1 MRSVTSFRRT
11 FLLGAILVGLA
22 MAAPAPAQ
30 EFTIDPAH
38 SYVGFGV
45 KHMMVATVRG
55 SFTGMEGTIKL
66 DLDNPEKSSVVA
78 RVDAATIDTNNKDRD
93 AHLKSGD
100 FFDVATYPE
109 ITFKSTLV
117 SKNGDGWV
125 ARGVLDMHGVK
136 RELSIS
142 FRLLGPVRD
151 PWGNTRL
158 GVDVDPLK
166 IDRQDFGL
174 TWNRVLDGGGVVV
187 GNTVTVTLNVEAVQK
202 KDEPKSE

>member
-1 MRSVTSFRRT
+1 MRSRRSFET
-11 FLLGAILVGLA
+11 MLLLGAMVVGLG

-55 SFTGMEGTIKL
+55 SFAGVEGTITL
-66 DLDNPEKSSVVA
+66 DLKNPEKSSVVA
-78 RVDAATIDTNNKDRD
+78 TVDAATIDTNNNDRD
-93 AHLKSGD
+93 AHLKSAD
-100 FFDVATYPE
+100 FFDVAKHPK
-109 ITFKSTLV
+109 ITFTSTSV
-117 SKNGDGWV
+117 SKTGEDWV
-125 ARGVLDMHGVK
+125 AQGVLDMHGVK
-136 RELSIS
+136 REVAVN
-142 FRLLGPVRD
+142 FRLLGPVKD

-174 TWNRVLDGGGVVV
+174 TWNKVLDGGGVVV
-187 GNTVTVTLNVEAVQK
+187 GNTVTVTLSVEAVQK
-202 KDEPKSE
+202 KDEAAKE